1 MSPIQSSNSD
11 DRNDRSE
18 INYRFI
24 TCRSKTFFVLD
35 NITKLYIYICN
46 YHWKSV
52 LKCTTCF
59 LIYCLVDAQNNL
71 PRN

>member
-1 MSPIQSSNSD
+1 MIEMIEVKLITGLLPAEARLFLYWIILQS
-11 DRNDRSE
+11 
-18 INYRFI
+18 
-24 TCRSKTFFVLD
+24 
-35 NITKLYIYICN
+35 YIYICN

>member
-1 MSPIQSSNSD
+1 MKILLKVYYLFPMSPIQSSNSD

-35 NITKLYIYICN
+35 NITKLYIYM
-46 YHWKSV
+46 
-52 LKCTTCF
+52 
-59 LIYCLVDAQNNL
+59 
-71 PRN
+71 